1 MDYYESAE
9 DTAKKLCRKY
19 RRINRE
25 LAEIAAFEAA
35 DIYENSRAVRSK
47 WDFECWVISRIW
59 QKYLISRQLTND
71 QEDNGMAKVSESEK
85 NEIRQKY
92 LQGDKVSEIAKE
104 YDVSESAIYSLC
116 SGLTFERNKVI
127 AATTAKTEKASAE
140 IAEDIPA
147 AGNVEAPVEEAS
159 DKPAEKEE
167 PIVKIS
173 PYDLASG
180 FESFCR
186 GNMLEDFKASINRVG
201 EMIEVTVEVG
211 SRKVVLTDTGNE

>member
-9 DTAKKLCRKY
+9 DTAKKLCMKY

-35 DIYENSRAVRSK
+35 DIYENSRAVRNK

-59 QKYLISRQLTND
+59 QQYLISRQFARN
-71 QEDNGMAKVSESEK
+71 QEDNGMAKVSEKEK

-92 LQGDKVSEIAKE
+92 LQGDKVSQIAKE
-104 YDVSESAIYSLC
+104 YGVSEPVVYNTC
-116 SGLTFERNKVI
+116 SDLKFERNQVI
-127 AATTAKTEKASAE
+127 ELQQSKKAPAGT
-140 IAEDIPA
+140 AEDTPA
-147 AGNVEAPVEEAS
+147 AGGAEAPVEEAP

-167 PIVKIS
+167 PVVKIS
-173 PYDLASG
+173 PYNLANG

-186 GNMLEDFKASINRVG
+186 GNMLEDFKASIYRVG

-211 SRKVVLTDTGNE
+211 SRKVVLTDAGNGNE